1 MFSTDALKGSFYAH
15 GFREQEM
22 NEAANPGH
30 RVIKGDPYTGSQ
42 ICLQDHRFL
51 SINIIASGSYMVSIV
66 IRHQAVSMFSIYL

>member
-1 MFSTDALKGSFYAH
+1 LKGPFYAH

-51 SINIIASGSYMVSIV
+51 SI
-66 IRHQAVSMFSIYL
+66 AVSMFSIYL